1 MHLLTKRVMRR
12 IGVLGPK
19 EEFNSE
25 EWKSKIIFFSVQALY
40 SVIVCI
46 PTMWLYSSYT
56 LSVIYISIIYL
67 WCIWRGGTYYIEV
80 FSERYKMKF
89 IPVEKDHHDDEDI
102 PYSRESS
109 VD

>member
-1 MHLLTKRVMRR
+1 MRK

-56 LSVIYISIIYL
+56 LRSVSINQ
-67 WCIWRGGTYYIEV
+67 EP
-80 FSERYKMKF
+80 F
-89 IPVEKDHHDDEDI
+89 
-102 PYSRESS
+102 
-109 VD
+109 